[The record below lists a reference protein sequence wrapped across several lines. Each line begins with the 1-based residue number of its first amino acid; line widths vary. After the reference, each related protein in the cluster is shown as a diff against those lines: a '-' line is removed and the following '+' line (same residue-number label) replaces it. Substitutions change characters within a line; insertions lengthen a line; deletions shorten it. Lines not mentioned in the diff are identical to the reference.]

1 MSEQV
6 VKPDDSGQD
15 METTSSAPIT
25 DTDTEK
31 PTPTPTIPPSEA
43 TVVTKDKDDSR
54 YPSGLPLFLIF
65 LSLYTTTFLVALDGT
80 VIATAIP
87 TITNE

>member
-43 TVVTKDKDDSR
+43 TVVTKDKDDIKNILSVSR
-54 YPSGLPLFLIF
+54 C
-65 LSLYTTTFLVALDGT
+65 VK
-80 VIATAIP
+80 
-87 TITNE
+87 TNI